1 MAYFSHGGGVI
12 LNLKMKILSIAILV
26 LTMMLGLTACGSVQ
40 SDSKST
46 KTSEAPASGGQNTAN
61 NKAQETNEQVQP
73 RTNEQSKGIKVKI
86 TVGDQVLTATLI
98 DNETTRSLIAKFPL
112 TLPMMDLYSR
122 EMCYRFSESLPA
134 NEEQTSGYEVG
145 DISYW
150 TPRHSFVI
158 FYKQNGEVIGNLQKI
173 GHIDSGVEVFRTT
186 GDANVRFELL
196 DK

>member
-1 MAYFSHGGGVI
+1 
-12 LNLKMKILSIAILV
+12 MKIQIKVLSILV
-26 LTMMLGLTACGSVQ
+26 LVLVMMFSLAACGSV
-40 SDSKST
+40 SNSPKPVKSAEPSAYPT
-46 KTSEAPASGGQNTAN
+46 QASGVAN
-61 NKAQETNEQVQP
+61 GAAAQGGKANALPDTQSGNNEEV
-73 RTNEQSKGIKVKI
+73 KVKV
-86 TVGDQVLTATLI
+86 TVGDKVLTATLL
-98 DNETTRSLIAKFPL
+98 DNATTRSLIAKFPL
-112 TLPMMDLYSR
+112 TVPMQELYSR
-122 EMCYRFSESLPA
+122 EMCYRFPDALPA

-173 GHIDSGVEVFRTT
+173 GRIDSGVEIFSKT